1 MIDIK
6 ETEYYQYAIDVVN
19 GNILACKYT
28 KEACQRFLD
37 DLENPKFIFR
47 PEKVERVFKFS
58 RLCKHY
64 IGKFRGQPFEML
76 PWQKFCTANLFG
88 FFWADRPSVRRFNEA
103 LIETPRKS
111 GKTFYSAVLSLY
123 CLLADGEASPQC
135 VLLAASKEQAS
146 NVDGETVKG
155 ILGMFDP
162 KQKMVKIRNNLFKP
176 KDGFMRVLP
185 TDAALDGLNVSFAIL
200 DEGHETRTD
209 AAKNAIKLSMGSRV
223 SPLLLNIST
232 AGFQKDFPFYK
243 LHIYA
248 QNVLDGQME
257 DDAFFAIIFSIDETD
272 DWKDE
277 KAWYK
282 ANPSLGYTNSPDFI
296 RSEIEK
302 AKNEPLTEVAVK
314 TKLLDIW
321 CDSEFTW
328 IQDDIVVKSMKIVDL
343 EQFRGDYCY
352 IGIDLASV
360 SDLTAVTL
368 MFSRGG
374 KFHFKTIYYIPSDA
388 LRTKQNREKY
398 AYWQKVGDLRV
409 IDGNVTDYGVIL
421 QDLLEINQICPIIL
435 ISYDAYNSTQFI
447 IDCTNEGFNCLP
459 FSQALGSFNRPM
471 KEFERMMYKGDI
483 VIDQNE
489 ATRYCF
495 QNVEIKTDFHG
506 NCKPFKKDMAD
517 ARKIDGVIAM
527 LMALG
532 GYLAHPELQVNDATL
547 VG

>member
-1 MIDIK
+1 MI
-6 ETEYYQYAIDVVN
+6 ENTQYYKYAIDVTN
-19 GNILACKYT
+19 GNISASKQTINACK
-28 KEACQRFLD
+28 RFLA
-37 DLENPKFIFR
+37 DLQNPKFIFK
-47 PEKVERVFKFS
+47 PEKVERCLKFC

-64 IGKFRGQPFEML
+64 LGKFRGRNFEPL
-76 PWQKFCTANLFG
+76 PWQQFIIANIIG
-88 FFWADRPSVRRFNEA
+88 FYWAERSDIRRFNESY
-103 LIETPRKS
+103 IEVPRKS
-111 GKTFYSAVLSLY
+111 GKTFLAAVLALY
-123 CLLADGEASPQC
+123 FLLADGEGSPQVILC
-135 VLLAASKEQAS
+135 AATKEQAALT
-146 NVDGETVKG
+146 DLEAVKG
-155 ILGMFDP
+155 ILGMLDP
-162 KQKMVKIRNNLFKP
+162 KHRLAKVQRSLIKP
-176 KDGFMRVLP
+176 KDGFMKVVA
-185 TDAALDGLNVSFAIL
+185 TDTPLDGLNVSFGLL
-200 DEGHETRTD
+200 DEFHETTTD
-209 AAKNAIKLSMGSRV
+209 SAKNALKLSMGARK
-223 SPLLLNIST
+223 SPHLATITT
-232 AGFQKDFPFYK
+232 AGFDKSLPCYK
-243 LHIYA
+243 VHTYCENI
-248 QNVLDGQME
+248 LDGKMV
-257 DDAFFAIIFSIDETD
+257 DDAFFAIIYSIDDGD
-272 DWKDE
+272 DWKDPNTW
-277 KAWYK
+277 AK
-282 ANPSLGYTNSPDFI
+282 ANPSLGITNSPDFI
-296 RSEIEK
+296 ESEVQK
-302 AKNEPLTEVAVK
+302 AVNEPLTEVAVK
-314 TKLLDIW
+314 TKLLDVW

-328 IQDDIVVKSMKIVDL
+328 IQDDIVVKSMKIIDL

-532 GYLAHPELQVNDATL
+532 GYLAHPELQVNDVTL

>member
-1 MIDIK
+1 MI
-6 ETEYYQYAIDVVN
+6 ENTQYYQYAIDVTN
-19 GNILACKYT
+19 GNISASKQTINACK
-28 KEACQRFLD
+28 RFLA
-37 DLENPKFIFR
+37 DLQNPKFIFK
-47 PEKVERVFKFS
+47 PEKVERCLKFC

-64 IGKFRGQPFEML
+64 LGKFRGRNFEPL
-76 PWQKFCTANLFG
+76 PWQQFIIANIIG
-88 FFWADRPSVRRFNEA
+88 FYWAERSDIRRFNESY
-103 LIETPRKS
+103 IEVPRKS
-111 GKTFYSAVLSLY
+111 GKTFLAAVLALY
-123 CLLADGEASPQC
+123 FLLADGEGSPQVILC
-135 VLLAASKEQAS
+135 AATKEQAALT
-146 NVDGETVKG
+146 DLEAVKG
-155 ILGMFDP
+155 ILGMLDP
-162 KQKMVKIRNNLFKP
+162 KHRLAKVQRSLIKP
-176 KDGFMRVLP
+176 KDGFMKVVA
-185 TDAALDGLNVSFAIL
+185 TDTPLDGLNVSFGLL
-200 DEGHETRTD
+200 DEFHETTTD
-209 AAKNAIKLSMGSRV
+209 SAKNALKLSMGARK
-223 SPLLLNIST
+223 SPHLATITT
-232 AGFQKDFPFYK
+232 AGFDKSLPCYK
-243 LHIYA
+243 VHTYCENI
-248 QNVLDGQME
+248 LDGKMV
-257 DDAFFAIIFSIDETD
+257 DDAFFAIIYSIDDGD
-272 DWKDE
+272 DWKDPNTW
-277 KAWYK
+277 AK
-282 ANPSLGYTNSPDFI
+282 ANPSLGITNSPDFI
-296 RSEIEK
+296 ESEVQK
-302 AKNEPLTEVAVK
+302 AVNEPLTEVAVK
-314 TKLLDIW
+314 TKLLDVW

-328 IQDDIVVKSMKIVDL
+328 IQDDIVVKSMKIIDL

-532 GYLAHPELQVNDATL
+532 GYLAHPELQVNDVTL

>member
-1 MIDIK
+1 MI
-6 ETEYYQYAIDVVN
+6 ENTQYYQYAIDVTN
-19 GNILACKYT
+19 GDISASKQTINACK
-28 KEACQRFLD
+28 RFLA
-37 DLENPKFIFR
+37 DLQNPKFIFK
-47 PEKVERVFKFS
+47 PEKVERCLKFC

-64 IGKFRGQPFEML
+64 LGKFRGRNFEPL
-76 PWQKFCTANLFG
+76 PWQQFIIANIIG
-88 FFWADRPSVRRFNEA
+88 FYWAERSDIRRFNESY
-103 LIETPRKS
+103 IEVPRKS
-111 GKTFYSAVLSLY
+111 GKTFLAAVLALY
-123 CLLADGEASPQC
+123 FLLADGEGSPQVILC
-135 VLLAASKEQAS
+135 AATKEQAALT
-146 NVDGETVKG
+146 DLEAVKG
-155 ILGMFDP
+155 ILGMLDP
-162 KQKMVKIRNNLFKP
+162 KHRLAKVQRSLIKP
-176 KDGFMRVLP
+176 KDGFMKVVA
-185 TDAALDGLNVSFAIL
+185 TDTPLDGLNVSFGLL
-200 DEGHETRTD
+200 DEFHETTTD
-209 AAKNAIKLSMGSRV
+209 SAKNALKLSMGARK
-223 SPLLLNIST
+223 SPHLATITT
-232 AGFQKDFPFYK
+232 AGFDKSLPCYK
-243 LHIYA
+243 VHTYCENI
-248 QNVLDGQME
+248 LDGKMV
-257 DDAFFAIIFSIDETD
+257 DDAFFAIIYSIDDGD
-272 DWKDE
+272 DWKDPNTW
-277 KAWYK
+277 AK
-282 ANPSLGYTNSPDFI
+282 ANPSLGITNSPDFI
-296 RSEIEK
+296 ESEVQK
-302 AKNEPLTEVAVK
+302 AVNEPLTEVAVK
-314 TKLLDIW
+314 TKLLDVW

-328 IQDDIVVKSMKIVDL
+328 IQDDIVVKSMKIIDL

-421 QDLLEINQICPIIL
+421 QNLLEINQICPIIL

-447 IDCTNEGFNCLP
+447 ISCTNEGFNCLP

-527 LMALG
+527 LMAYG
-532 GYLAHPELQVNDATL
+532 GFLDHPELQYNDATL

>member
-1 MIDIK
+1 MI
-6 ETEYYQYAIDVVN
+6 ENTQYYKYAIDVTN
-19 GNILACKYT
+19 GDIAASKQTINACK
-28 KEACQRFLD
+28 RFLA
-37 DLENPKFIFR
+37 DLQNPKFIFK
-47 PEKVERVFKFS
+47 PEKVERCLKFCK
-58 RLCKHY
+58 LCKHY
-64 IGKFRGQPFEML
+64 LGKFRGRNFEPL
-76 PWQKFCTANLFG
+76 PWQQFIIANIIG
-88 FFWADRPSVRRFNEA
+88 FYWAERSDIRRFNESY
-103 LIETPRKS
+103 IEVPRKS
-111 GKTFYSAVLSLY
+111 GKTFLAAVLALY
-123 CLLADGEASPQC
+123 FLLADGEGSPQVILC
-135 VLLAASKEQAS
+135 AATKEQAALT
-146 NVDGETVKG
+146 DLEAVKG
-155 ILGMFDP
+155 ILGMLDP
-162 KQKMVKIRNNLFKP
+162 KHRLAKVQRSLIKP
-176 KDGFMRVLP
+176 KDGFMKVVA
-185 TDAALDGLNVSFAIL
+185 TDTPLDGLNVSFGLL
-200 DEGHETRTD
+200 DEFHETTTD
-209 AAKNAIKLSMGSRV
+209 SAKNALKLSMGARK
-223 SPLLLNIST
+223 SPHLATITT
-232 AGFQKDFPFYK
+232 AGFDKSLPCYK
-243 LHIYA
+243 VHTYCENI
-248 QNVLDGQME
+248 LDGKMV
-257 DDAFFAIIFSIDETD
+257 DDAFFAIIYSIDDGD
-272 DWKDE
+272 DWKDPNTW
-277 KAWYK
+277 AK
-282 ANPSLGYTNSPDFI
+282 ANPSLGITNSPDFI
-296 RSEIEK
+296 ESEVQK
-302 AKNEPLTEVAVK
+302 AVNEPLTEVAVK
-314 TKLLDIW
+314 TKLLDVW

-328 IQDDIVVKSMKIVDL
+328 IQDDIVVKSMKIIDL

-527 LMALG
+527 LMSLG
-532 GYLAHPELQVNDATL
+532 GYLAHPELQVNDVTL

>member
-1 MIDIK
+1 MI
-6 ETEYYQYAIDVVN
+6 ENTQYYKYAIDVTN
-19 GNILACKYT
+19 GDISASKQTINACK
-28 KEACQRFLD
+28 RFLA
-37 DLENPKFIFR
+37 DLQNPKFIFK
-47 PEKVERVFKFS
+47 PEKVERCLKFC

-64 IGKFRGQPFEML
+64 LGKFRGRNFEPL
-76 PWQKFCTANLFG
+76 PWQQFIIANIIG
-88 FFWADRPSVRRFNEA
+88 FYWAERSDIRRFNESY
-103 LIETPRKS
+103 IEVPRKS
-111 GKTFYSAVLSLY
+111 GKTFLAAVLALY
-123 CLLADGEASPQC
+123 FLLADGEGSPQVILC
-135 VLLAASKEQAS
+135 AATKEQAALT
-146 NVDGETVKG
+146 DLEAVKG
-155 ILGMFDP
+155 ILGMLDP
-162 KQKMVKIRNNLFKP
+162 KHRLAKVQRSLIKP
-176 KDGFMRVLP
+176 KDGFMKVVA
-185 TDAALDGLNVSFAIL
+185 TDTPLDGLNVSFGLL
-200 DEGHETRTD
+200 DEFHETTTD
-209 AAKNAIKLSMGSRV
+209 SAKNALKLSMGARK
-223 SPLLLNIST
+223 SPHLATITT
-232 AGFQKDFPFYK
+232 AGFDKSLPCYK
-243 LHIYA
+243 VHTYCENI
-248 QNVLDGQME
+248 LDGKMV
-257 DDAFFAIIFSIDETD
+257 DDAFFAIIYSIDDGD
-272 DWKDE
+272 DWKDPNIW
-277 KAWYK
+277 AK
-282 ANPSLGYTNSPDFI
+282 ANPSLGITNSPDFI
-296 RSEIEK
+296 ESEVQK
-302 AKNEPLTEVAVK
+302 AVNEPLTEVAVK
-314 TKLLDIW
+314 TKLLDVW

-328 IQDDIVVKSMKIVDL
+328 IQDDIVVKSMKIIDL

-532 GYLAHPELQVNDATL
+532 GYLAHPELQVNDVTL

>member
-1 MIDIK
+1 MTNIQD
-6 ETEYYQYAIDVVN
+6 TEYYKYAIDVTN
-19 GNILACKYT
+19 GDISASKQTINACK
-28 KEACQRFLD
+28 RFLA
-37 DLENPKFIFR
+37 DLQNPKFIFK
-47 PEKVERVFKFS
+47 PEKVERCLKFC

-64 IGKFRGQPFEML
+64 LGKFRGRNFEPL
-76 PWQKFCTANLFG
+76 PWQQFIIANIIG
-88 FFWADRPSVRRFNEA
+88 FYWAERSDIRRFNESY
-103 LIETPRKS
+103 IEVPRKS
-111 GKTFYSAVLSLY
+111 GKTFLAAVLALY
-123 CLLADGEASPQC
+123 FLLADGEGSPQVILC
-135 VLLAASKEQAS
+135 AATKEQAALT
-146 NVDGETVKG
+146 DLEAVKG
-155 ILGMFDP
+155 ILGMLDP
-162 KQKMVKIRNNLFKP
+162 KHRLAKVQRSLIKP
-176 KDGFMRVLP
+176 KDGFMKVVA
-185 TDAALDGLNVSFAIL
+185 TDTPLDGLNVSFGLL
-200 DEGHETRTD
+200 DEFHETTTD
-209 AAKNAIKLSMGSRV
+209 SAKNALKLSMGARK
-223 SPLLLNIST
+223 SPHLATITT
-232 AGFQKDFPFYK
+232 AGFDKSLPCYK
-243 LHIYA
+243 VHTYCENI
-248 QNVLDGQME
+248 LDGKMV
-257 DDAFFAIIFSIDETD
+257 DDAFFAIIYSIDDGD
-272 DWKDE
+272 DWKDPNTW
-277 KAWYK
+277 AK
-282 ANPSLGYTNSPDFI
+282 ANPSLGITNSPDFI
-296 RSEIEK
+296 ESEVQK
-302 AKNEPLTEVAVK
+302 AVNEPLTEVAVK
-314 TKLLDIW
+314 TKLLDVW

-328 IQDDIVVKSMKIVDL
+328 IQDDIVVKSMKIIDL
-343 EQFRGDYCY
+343 EQFSGDYCY

-532 GYLAHPELQVNDATL
+532 GYLAHPELQVNDVTL

>member
-1 MIDIK
+1 MI
-6 ETEYYQYAIDVVN
+6 ENTQYYQYAIDVTN
-19 GNILACKYT
+19 GDISASKQTINACK
-28 KEACQRFLD
+28 RFLA
-37 DLENPKFIFR
+37 DLQNPKFIFK
-47 PEKVERVFKFS
+47 PEKVERCLKFC

-64 IGKFRGQPFEML
+64 LGKFRGRNFEPL
-76 PWQKFCTANLFG
+76 PWQQFIIANIIG
-88 FFWADRPSVRRFNEA
+88 FYWAERSDIRRFNESY
-103 LIETPRKS
+103 IEVPRKS
-111 GKTFYSAVLSLY
+111 GKTFLAAVLALY
-123 CLLADGEASPQC
+123 FLLADGEGSPQVILC
-135 VLLAASKEQAS
+135 AATKEQAALT
-146 NVDGETVKG
+146 DLEAVKG
-155 ILGMFDP
+155 ILGMLDP
-162 KQKMVKIRNNLFKP
+162 KHRLAKVQRSLIKP
-176 KDGFMRVLP
+176 KDGFMKVVA
-185 TDAALDGLNVSFAIL
+185 TDTPLDGLNVSFGLL
-200 DEGHETRTD
+200 DEFHETTTD
-209 AAKNAIKLSMGSRV
+209 SAKNALKLSMGARK
-223 SPLLLNIST
+223 SPHLATITT
-232 AGFQKDFPFYK
+232 AGFDKSLPCYK
-243 LHIYA
+243 VHTYCENI
-248 QNVLDGQME
+248 LDGKMV
-257 DDAFFAIIFSIDETD
+257 DDAFFAIIYSIDDGD
-272 DWKDE
+272 DWKDPNTW
-277 KAWYK
+277 AK
-282 ANPSLGYTNSPDFI
+282 ANPSLGITNSPDFI
-296 RSEIEK
+296 ESEVQK
-302 AKNEPLTEVAVK
+302 AVNEPLTEVAVK
-314 TKLLDIW
+314 TKLLDVW

-374 KFHFKTIYYIPSDA
+374 KFNFKTIYYIPSDA

-527 LMALG
+527 LMSLG
-532 GYLAHPELQVNDATL
+532 GYLAHPELQVNDVTL

>member
-1 MIDIK
+1 MTNIQD
-6 ETEYYQYAIDVVN
+6 TEYYKYAIDVTN
-19 GNILACKYT
+19 GDISASKQTINACK
-28 KEACQRFLD
+28 RFLA
-37 DLENPKFIFR
+37 DLQNPKFIFK
-47 PEKVERVFKFS
+47 PEKVERCLKFCK
-58 RLCKHY
+58 LCKHY
-64 IGKFRGQPFEML
+64 LGKFRGRNFEPL
-76 PWQKFCTANLFG
+76 PWQQFIIANIIG
-88 FFWADRPSVRRFNEA
+88 FYWAERSDIRRFNESY
-103 LIETPRKS
+103 IEVPRKS
-111 GKTFYSAVLSLY
+111 GKTFLAAVLALY
-123 CLLADGEASPQC
+123 FLLADGEGSPQVILC
-135 VLLAASKEQAS
+135 AATKEQAALT
-146 NVDGETVKG
+146 DLEAVKG
-155 ILGMFDP
+155 ILGMLDP
-162 KQKMVKIRNNLFKP
+162 KHRLAKVQRSLIKP
-176 KDGFMRVLP
+176 KDGFMKVVA
-185 TDAALDGLNVSFAIL
+185 TDTPLDGLNVSFGLL
-200 DEGHETRTD
+200 DEFHETTTD
-209 AAKNAIKLSMGSRV
+209 SAKNALKLSMGARK
-223 SPLLLNIST
+223 SPHLATITT
-232 AGFQKDFPFYK
+232 AGFDKSLPCYK
-243 LHIYA
+243 VHTYCENI
-248 QNVLDGQME
+248 LDGKMV
-257 DDAFFAIIFSIDETD
+257 DDAFFAIIYSIDDGD
-272 DWKDE
+272 DWKDPNTW
-277 KAWYK
+277 AK
-282 ANPSLGYTNSPDFI
+282 ANPSLGITNSPDFI
-296 RSEIEK
+296 ESEVQK
-302 AKNEPLTEVAVK
+302 AVNEPLTEVAVK
-314 TKLLDIW
+314 TKLLDVW

-328 IQDDIVVKSMKIVDL
+328 IQDDIVVKSMKIIDF

-527 LMALG
+527 LMSLG
-532 GYLAHPELQVNDATL
+532 GYLAHPELQVNDVTL

>member
-1 MIDIK
+1 MI
-6 ETEYYQYAIDVVN
+6 ENTQYYQYAIDVTN
-19 GNILACKYT
+19 GDISASKQTINACK
-28 KEACQRFLD
+28 RFLA
-37 DLENPKFIFR
+37 DLQNPKFIFK
-47 PEKVERVFKFS
+47 PEKVERCLKFC

-64 IGKFRGQPFEML
+64 LGKFRGRNFEPL
-76 PWQKFCTANLFG
+76 PWQQFIIANIIG
-88 FFWADRPSVRRFNEA
+88 FYWAERSDIRRFNESY
-103 LIETPRKS
+103 IEVPRKS
-111 GKTFYSAVLSLY
+111 GKTFLAAVLALY
-123 CLLADGEASPQC
+123 FLLADGEGSPQVILC
-135 VLLAASKEQAS
+135 AATKEQAALT
-146 NVDGETVKG
+146 DLEAVKG
-155 ILGMFDP
+155 ILGMLDP
-162 KQKMVKIRNNLFKP
+162 KHRLAKVQRSLIKP
-176 KDGFMRVLP
+176 KDGFMKVVA
-185 TDAALDGLNVSFAIL
+185 TDTPLDGLNVSFGLL
-200 DEGHETRTD
+200 DEFHETTTD
-209 AAKNAIKLSMGSRV
+209 SAKNALKLSMGARK
-223 SPLLLNIST
+223 SPHLATITT
-232 AGFQKDFPFYK
+232 AGFDKSLPCYK
-243 LHIYA
+243 VHTYCENI
-248 QNVLDGQME
+248 LDGKMV
-257 DDAFFAIIFSIDETD
+257 DDAFFAIIYSIDDGD
-272 DWKDE
+272 DWKDPNTW
-277 KAWYK
+277 AK
-282 ANPSLGYTNSPDFI
+282 ANPSLGITNSPDFI
-296 RSEIEK
+296 ESEVQK
-302 AKNEPLTEVAVK
+302 AVNEPLTEVAVK
-314 TKLLDIW
+314 TKLLDVW

-328 IQDDIVVKSMKIVDL
+328 IQDDIIVKSMKIVDL

>member
-1 MIDIK
+1 MI
-6 ETEYYQYAIDVVN
+6 ENTQYYQYAIDVTN
-19 GNILACKYT
+19 GDIAASQQTINACK
-28 KEACQRFLD
+28 RFLA
-37 DLENPKFIFR
+37 DLQNPKFIFK
-47 PEKVERVFKFS
+47 PEKVERCLKFCK
-58 RLCKHY
+58 LCKHY
-64 IGKFRGQPFEML
+64 LGKFRGRNFEPL
-76 PWQKFCTANLFG
+76 PWQQFIIANIIG
-88 FFWADRPSVRRFNEA
+88 FYWAERSDIRRFNESY
-103 LIETPRKS
+103 IEVPRKS
-111 GKTFYSAVLSLY
+111 GKTFLAAVLALY
-123 CLLADGEASPQC
+123 FLLADGEGSPQVILC
-135 VLLAASKEQAS
+135 AATKEQAALT
-146 NVDGETVKG
+146 DLEAVKG
-155 ILGMFDP
+155 ILGMLDP
-162 KQKMVKIRNNLFKP
+162 KHRLAKVQRSLIKP
-176 KDGFMRVLP
+176 KDGFMKVVA
-185 TDAALDGLNVSFAIL
+185 TDTPLDGLNVSFGLL
-200 DEGHETRTD
+200 DEFHETTTD
-209 AAKNAIKLSMGSRV
+209 SAKNALKLSMGARK
-223 SPLLLNIST
+223 SPHLATITT
-232 AGFQKDFPFYK
+232 AGFDKSLPCYK
-243 LHIYA
+243 VHTYCENI
-248 QNVLDGQME
+248 LDGKMV
-257 DDAFFAIIFSIDETD
+257 DDAFFAIIYSIDDGD
-272 DWKDE
+272 DWKDPNTW
-277 KAWYK
+277 AK
-282 ANPSLGYTNSPDFI
+282 ANPSLGITNSPDFI
-296 RSEIEK
+296 ESEVQK
-302 AKNEPLTEVAVK
+302 AVNEPLTEVAVK
-314 TKLLDIW
+314 TKLLDVW

-328 IQDDIVVKSMKIVDL
+328 IQDDIVVKSMKIIDL

-532 GYLAHPELQVNDATL
+532 GYLAHPELQVNDVTL

>member
-1 MIDIK
+1 MI
-6 ETEYYQYAIDVVN
+6 ENTQYYQYAIDVTN
-19 GNILACKYT
+19 GNISASKQTINACK
-28 KEACQRFLD
+28 RFLA
-37 DLENPKFIFR
+37 DLQNPKFIFK
-47 PEKVERVFKFS
+47 PEKVERCLKFCK
-58 RLCKHY
+58 LCKHY
-64 IGKFRGQPFEML
+64 LGKFRGRNFEPL
-76 PWQKFCTANLFG
+76 PWQQFIIANIIG
-88 FFWADRPSVRRFNEA
+88 FYWAERSDIRRFNESY
-103 LIETPRKS
+103 IEVPRKS
-111 GKTFYSAVLSLY
+111 GKTFLAAVLALY
-123 CLLADGEASPQC
+123 FLLADGEGSPQVILC
-135 VLLAASKEQAS
+135 AATKEQAALT
-146 NVDGETVKG
+146 DLEAVKG
-155 ILGMFDP
+155 ILGMLDP
-162 KQKMVKIRNNLFKP
+162 KHRLAKVQRSLIKP
-176 KDGFMRVLP
+176 KDGFMKVVA
-185 TDAALDGLNVSFAIL
+185 TDTPLDGLNVSFGLL
-200 DEGHETRTD
+200 DEFHETTTD
-209 AAKNAIKLSMGSRV
+209 SAKNALKLSMGARK
-223 SPLLLNIST
+223 SPHLATITT
-232 AGFQKDFPFYK
+232 AGFDKSLPCYK
-243 LHIYA
+243 VHTYCENI
-248 QNVLDGQME
+248 LDGKMV
-257 DDAFFAIIFSIDETD
+257 DDAFFAIIYSIDDGD
-272 DWKDE
+272 DWKDPNTW
-277 KAWYK
+277 AK
-282 ANPSLGYTNSPDFI
+282 ANPSLGITNSPDFI
-296 RSEIEK
+296 ESEVQK
-302 AKNEPLTEVAVK
+302 AVNEPLTEVAVK
-314 TKLLDIW
+314 TKLLDVW

-495 QNVEIKTDFHG
+495 SNVEIKTDFHG

-527 LMALG
+527 LMSLG
-532 GYLAHPELQVNDATL
+532 GYLAHPELQVNDVTL

>member
-1 MIDIK
+1 MI
-6 ETEYYQYAIDVVN
+6 ENTQYYQYAIDVTN
-19 GNILACKYT
+19 GAISASKQTINACK
-28 KEACQRFLD
+28 RFLA
-37 DLENPKFIFR
+37 DLQNPKFIFK
-47 PEKVERVFKFS
+47 PEKVERCLKFC

-64 IGKFRGQPFEML
+64 LGKFRGRNFEPL
-76 PWQKFCTANLFG
+76 PWQQFIIANIIG
-88 FFWADRPSVRRFNEA
+88 FYWAERSDIRRFNESY
-103 LIETPRKS
+103 IEVPRKS
-111 GKTFYSAVLSLY
+111 GKTFLAAVLALY
-123 CLLADGEASPQC
+123 FLLADGEGSPQVILC
-135 VLLAASKEQAS
+135 AATKEQAALT
-146 NVDGETVKG
+146 DLEAVKG
-155 ILGMFDP
+155 ILGMLDP
-162 KQKMVKIRNNLFKP
+162 KHRLAKVQRSLIKP
-176 KDGFMRVLP
+176 KDGFMKVVA
-185 TDAALDGLNVSFAIL
+185 TDTPLDGLNVSFGLL
-200 DEGHETRTD
+200 DEFHETTTD
-209 AAKNAIKLSMGSRV
+209 SAKNALKLSMGARK
-223 SPLLLNIST
+223 SPHLATITT
-232 AGFQKDFPFYK
+232 AGFDKSLPCYK
-243 LHIYA
+243 VHTYCENI
-248 QNVLDGQME
+248 LDGKMV
-257 DDAFFAIIFSIDETD
+257 DDAFFAIIYSIDDGD
-272 DWKDE
+272 DWKDPNTW
-277 KAWYK
+277 AK
-282 ANPSLGYTNSPDFI
+282 ANPSLGITNSPDFI
-296 RSEIEK
+296 ESEVQK
-302 AKNEPLTEVAVK
+302 AVNEPLTEVAVK
-314 TKLLDIW
+314 TKLLDVW

-328 IQDDIVVKSMKIVDL
+328 IQDDIVVKSMKIIDL

-532 GYLAHPELQVNDATL
+532 GYLAHPELQVNDVTL

>member
-1 MIDIK
+1 MI
-6 ETEYYQYAIDVVN
+6 ENTQYYKYAIDVTN
-19 GNILACKYT
+19 GDISASKQTINACK
-28 KEACQRFLD
+28 RFLA
-37 DLENPKFIFR
+37 DLQNPKFIFK
-47 PEKVERVFKFS
+47 PEKVERCLKFCK
-58 RLCKHY
+58 LCKHY
-64 IGKFRGQPFEML
+64 LGKFRGRNFEPL
-76 PWQKFCTANLFG
+76 PWQQFIIANIIG
-88 FFWADRPSVRRFNEA
+88 FYWAERSDIRRFNESY
-103 LIETPRKS
+103 IEVPRKS
-111 GKTFYSAVLSLY
+111 GKTFLAAVLALY
-123 CLLADGEASPQC
+123 FLLADGEGSPQVILC
-135 VLLAASKEQAS
+135 AATKEQAALT
-146 NVDGETVKG
+146 DLEAVKG
-155 ILGMFDP
+155 ILGMLDP
-162 KQKMVKIRNNLFKP
+162 KHRLAKVQRSLIKP
-176 KDGFMRVLP
+176 KDGFMKVVA
-185 TDAALDGLNVSFAIL
+185 TDTPLDGLNVSFGLL
-200 DEGHETRTD
+200 DEFHETTTD
-209 AAKNAIKLSMGSRV
+209 SAKNALKLSMGARK
-223 SPLLLNIST
+223 SPHLATITT
-232 AGFQKDFPFYK
+232 AGFDKSLPCYK
-243 LHIYA
+243 VHTYCENI
-248 QNVLDGQME
+248 LDGKMV
-257 DDAFFAIIFSIDETD
+257 DDAFFAIIYSIDDGD
-272 DWKDE
+272 DWKDPNTW
-277 KAWYK
+277 AK
-282 ANPSLGYTNSPDFI
+282 ANPSLGITNSPDFI
-296 RSEIEK
+296 ESEVQK
-302 AKNEPLTEVAVK
+302 AVNEPLTEVAVK
-314 TKLLDIW
+314 TKLLDVW

-328 IQDDIVVKSMKIVDL
+328 IQDDIVVKSMKIIDL

-527 LMALG
+527 LMSLG
-532 GYLAHPELQVNDATL
+532 GYLAHPELQVNDVTL

>member
-1 MIDIK
+1 MI
-6 ETEYYQYAIDVVN
+6 ENTQYYQYAIDVTN
-19 GNILACKYT
+19 GDIAASKQTINACK
-28 KEACQRFLD
+28 RFLA
-37 DLENPKFIFR
+37 DLQNPKFIFK
-47 PEKVERVFKFS
+47 PEKVERCLKFCK
-58 RLCKHY
+58 LCKHY
-64 IGKFRGQPFEML
+64 LGKFRGRNFEPL
-76 PWQKFCTANLFG
+76 PWQQFIIANIIG
-88 FFWADRPSVRRFNEA
+88 FYWAERSDIRRFNESY
-103 LIETPRKS
+103 IEVPRKS
-111 GKTFYSAVLSLY
+111 GKTFLAAVLALY
-123 CLLADGEASPQC
+123 FLLADGEGSPQVILC
-135 VLLAASKEQAS
+135 AATKEQAALT
-146 NVDGETVKG
+146 DLEAVKG
-155 ILGMFDP
+155 ILGMLDP
-162 KQKMVKIRNNLFKP
+162 KHKLAKVQRSLIKP
-176 KDGFMRVLP
+176 KDGFMKVVA
-185 TDAALDGLNVSFAIL
+185 TDTPLDGLNVSFGLL
-200 DEGHETRTD
+200 DEFHETTTD
-209 AAKNAIKLSMGSRV
+209 SAKNALKLSMGARK
-223 SPLLLNIST
+223 SPHLATITT
-232 AGFQKDFPFYK
+232 AGFDKSLPCYK
-243 LHIYA
+243 VHTYCENI
-248 QNVLDGQME
+248 LDGKMV
-257 DDAFFAIIFSIDETD
+257 DDAFFAIIYSIDDGD
-272 DWKDE
+272 DWKDPNTW
-277 KAWYK
+277 AK
-282 ANPSLGYTNSPDFI
+282 ANPSLGITNSPDFI
-296 RSEIEK
+296 ESEVQK
-302 AKNEPLTEVAVK
+302 AVNEPLTEVAVK
-314 TKLLDIW
+314 TKLLDVW

-328 IQDDIVVKSMKIVDL
+328 IQDDIVVKSMKIIDL

-421 QDLLEINQICPIIL
+421 QDLLDINQICPIIL

-527 LMALG
+527 LMSLG

>member
-1 MIDIK
+1 MI
-6 ETEYYQYAIDVVN
+6 ENTQYYQYAIDVTN
-19 GNILACKYT
+19 GDISASKQTINACK
-28 KEACQRFLD
+28 RFLA
-37 DLENPKFIFR
+37 DLQNPKFIFK
-47 PEKVERVFKFS
+47 PEKVERCLKFC

-64 IGKFRGQPFEML
+64 LGKFRGRNFEPL
-76 PWQKFCTANLFG
+76 PWQQFIIANIIG
-88 FFWADRPSVRRFNEA
+88 FYWAERSDIRRFNESY
-103 LIETPRKS
+103 IEVPRKS
-111 GKTFYSAVLSLY
+111 GKTFLAAVLALY
-123 CLLADGEASPQC
+123 FLLADGEGSPQVILC
-135 VLLAASKEQAS
+135 AATKEQAALT
-146 NVDGETVKG
+146 DLEAVKG
-155 ILGMFDP
+155 ILGMLDP
-162 KQKMVKIRNNLFKP
+162 KHRLAKVQRSLIKP
-176 KDGFMRVLP
+176 KDGFMKVVA
-185 TDAALDGLNVSFAIL
+185 TDTPLDGLNVSFGLL
-200 DEGHETRTD
+200 DEFHETTTD
-209 AAKNAIKLSMGSRV
+209 SAKNALKLSMGARK
-223 SPLLLNIST
+223 SPHLATITT
-232 AGFQKDFPFYK
+232 AGFDKSLPCYK
-243 LHIYA
+243 VHTYCENI
-248 QNVLDGQME
+248 LDGKMV
-257 DDAFFAIIFSIDETD
+257 DDAFFAIIYSIDDGD
-272 DWKDE
+272 DWKDPNTW
-277 KAWYK
+277 AK
-282 ANPSLGYTNSPDFI
+282 ANPSLGITNSPDFI
-296 RSEIEK
+296 ESEVQK
-302 AKNEPLTEVAVK
+302 AVNEPLTEVAVK
-314 TKLLDIW
+314 TKLLDVW

>member
-1 MIDIK
+1 MI
-6 ETEYYQYAIDVVN
+6 ENTQYYQYAIDVTN
-19 GNILACKYT
+19 GNIAASKQTINACK
-28 KEACQRFLD
+28 RFLA
-37 DLENPKFIFR
+37 DLQNPKFIFK
-47 PEKVERVFKFS
+47 PEKVERCLKFC

-64 IGKFRGQPFEML
+64 LGKFRGRNFEPL
-76 PWQKFCTANLFG
+76 PWQQFIIANIIG
-88 FFWADRPSVRRFNEA
+88 FYWAERSDIRRFNESY
-103 LIETPRKS
+103 IEVPRKS
-111 GKTFYSAVLSLY
+111 GKTFLAAVLALY
-123 CLLADGEASPQC
+123 FLLADGEGSPQVILC
-135 VLLAASKEQAS
+135 AATKEQAALT
-146 NVDGETVKG
+146 DLEAVKG
-155 ILGMFDP
+155 ILGMLDP
-162 KQKMVKIRNNLFKP
+162 KHKLAKVQRSLIKP
-176 KDGFMRVLP
+176 KDGFMKVVA
-185 TDAALDGLNVSFAIL
+185 TDTPLDGLNVSFGLL
-200 DEGHETRTD
+200 DEFHETTTD
-209 AAKNAIKLSMGSRV
+209 SAKNALKLSMGARK
-223 SPLLLNIST
+223 SPHLATITT
-232 AGFQKDFPFYK
+232 AGFDKSLPCYK
-243 LHIYA
+243 VHTYCENI
-248 QNVLDGQME
+248 LDGKMV
-257 DDAFFAIIFSIDETD
+257 DDAFFAIIYSIDDGD
-272 DWKDE
+272 DWKDPNTW
-277 KAWYK
+277 AK
-282 ANPSLGYTNSPDFI
+282 ANPSLGITNSPDFI
-296 RSEIEK
+296 ESEVQK
-302 AKNEPLTEVAVK
+302 AVNEPLTEVAVK
-314 TKLLDIW
+314 TKLLDVW

-328 IQDDIVVKSMKIVDL
+328 IQDDIVVKSMKIIDL

-527 LMALG
+527 LMSLG
-532 GYLAHPELQVNDATL
+532 GYLAHPELQVNDVTL